1 MTPRISLALVLH
13 NHQPVG
19 NFGWVIEENW
29 LRAYEPMLA
38 ALDRHPSVRAGLHYT
53 GPLLQWLR
61 QHQPDALDRIVALAQ
76 RGQVELLGGAW
87 YEPIL
92 VSLPAGDRHG
102 QLVRMADEVERL
114 SGVRPR
120 GAWLAERVWEPSL
133 ASDLASAG
141 YEYTIVDDNH
151 LRGASVSDDEMWG
164 AYTVDDQGR
173 RLTVFGTEQG
183 LRYTIPWRPVEEV
196 IEHLR
201 RHATVDGRRVGMM
214 GDDGEKFGGWPDTF
228 EWCWADGDW
237 VETFFSAL
245 EENAGWLSTVQ
256 PSEWLDREP
265 PVGRIAIPTTSYIEM
280 TEWALPATL
289 GPTFH
294 AVLERARESG
304 DASLP
309 FLRGGTWRAFQARYR
324 EVNDLHK
331 QMLRVSAKV
340 AAMADGPER
349 DRAREHLYRGQSN
362 DAYWHGLFGGI
373 YLPDLRLAVLSELIA
388 AEDIA
393 DEGSVD
399 GGTADYDL
407 DGIDELLLSGPGQSL
422 MIDVAEG
429 AGVGAWDLLASRLAI
444 ASVLRRRPE
453 AYHESLRRAA
463 AAAARVVVAGAAAP
477 SSPHD
482 AVTVKESGLERL
494 LVYDRHERRG
504 GLVHLIDPAEE
515 RRLGPAELAEEA
527 FVDAGDFSDSPFGV
541 VAGHDGGA
549 TVHRDGSVAAV
560 GSRRPV
566 SVTKRFE
573 LGGTRLAPSLEV
585 AVEVAIPGLE
595 PLEVELDLEWGFCML
610 GGGGNPHAWYQA
622 PGGDRTPH
630 DGSGDLA
637 GAQSVAFGN
646 DHLGVRVDA
655 VLEPPARVTWH
666 PIETVSNSEAGFE
679 RIYQGSALHLRWPL
693 TVVPGAPARVAVRFA
708 VMQSRDRARDD
719 DEA

>member
-1 MTPRISLALVLH
+1 VAPRISLALVLH

-29 LRAYEPMLA
+29 QRAYEPMLA
-38 ALDRHPSVRAGLHYT
+38 ALERHPGVRVGLHYT

-61 QHQPDALDRIVALAQ
+61 QYQSAALERIVALAR

-92 VSLPAGDRHG
+92 VSLPAADRHG
-102 QLVRMADEVERL
+102 QLVRMADEVERMC
-114 SGVRPR
+114 GVRPR

-133 ASDLASAG
+133 AFDLANAG

-151 LRGASVSDDEMWG
+151 LRGAAVSDDEMWG
-164 AYTVDDQGR
+164 TFAVDDQGK
-173 RLTVFGTEQG
+173 RLIVFGTEQG
-183 LRYTIPWRPVEEV
+183 LRYTIPWRPVGEV
-196 IEHLR
+196 IQHLR

-228 EWCWADGDW
+228 EWCWGVDRW
-237 VETFFSAL
+237 VEAFFTAL
-245 EENAGWLSTVQ
+245 EENADWLSTVR
-256 PSEWLDREP
+256 PSDWLDREP
-265 PVGRIAIPTTSYIEM
+265 PAGRIAIPTTSYIEM
-280 TEWALPATL
+280 TEWALPPTL
-289 GPTFH
+289 APAFH
-294 AVLERARESG
+294 SVLERARESG

-331 QMLRVSAKV
+331 QMLRVSDKV
-340 AAMADGPER
+340 AAMADGPAR

-373 YLPDLRLAVLSELIA
+373 YLPDLRLAVLRELIA
-388 AEDIA
+388 AEDLA
-393 DEGSVD
+393 DAGQIR
-399 GGTADYDL
+399 GGTADFDL
-407 DGIDELLLSGPGQSL
+407 DGIDEVLLSGPGQSL
-422 MIDVAEG
+422 MIDLAEG
-429 AGVGAWDLLASRLAI
+429 AGVGAWDLLASQVAI

-463 AAAARVVVAGAAAP
+463 AVAAERIGAGAAAP

-504 GLVHLIDPAEE
+504 GLVHLIDPTEG

-527 FVDAGDFSDSPFGV
+527 FEDVADFSDSPFV
-541 VAGHDGGA
+541 VVPGHEGGA
-549 TVHRDGSVAAV
+549 TVHRDGGLAVA

-573 LGGTRLAPSLEV
+573 LGGTRLAPSLAVTVDV
-585 AVEVAIPGLE
+585 AAPGLGS
-595 PLEVELDLEWGFCML
+595 LAVELDLEWGFCLL
-610 GGGGNPHAWYQA
+610 GGGGNPHAWYQTA
-622 PGGDRTPH
+622 GGDRTPH
-630 DGSGDLA
+630 DGTGDLA
-637 GAQSVAFGN
+637 DAPSVAFGN

-679 RIYQGSALHLRWPL
+679 RIYQGSALHLRWPIVL
-693 TVVPGAPARVAVRFA
+693 DGPPTTTRVHFA
-708 VMQSRDRARDD
+708 VTQSHDRTRDD
-719 DEA
+719 DAL